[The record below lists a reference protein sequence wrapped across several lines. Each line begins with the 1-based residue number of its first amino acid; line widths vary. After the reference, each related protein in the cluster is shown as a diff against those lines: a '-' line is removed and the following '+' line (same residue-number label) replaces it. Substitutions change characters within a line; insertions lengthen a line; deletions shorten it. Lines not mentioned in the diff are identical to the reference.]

1 MAERLE
7 VLIESQAEIEQ
18 CRRLAAE
25 ISDPE
30 TAKRLLK
37 LEAAVARSA
46 PRVTAERIFVTVLVC
61 HVGQ

>member
-37 LEAAVARSA
+37 LANELEQRLREVVPVELRHDIN
-46 PRVTAERIFVTVLVC
+46 R
-61 HVGQ
+61 

>member
-1 MAERLE
+1 MQPKRLE
-7 VLIESQAEIEQ
+7 VLLESQAEIEQ

-37 LEAAVARSA
+37 LANELEQRLREVVPVELRHDIN
-46 PRVTAERIFVTVLVC
+46 R
-61 HVGQ
+61 